1 MAMHVTDVETLENYE
16 LKLTFNNGVTGVVDL
31 SNALWGEM
39 FVPLSDPLLF
49 SQIQLDPELGT
60 VSWPNGADLAP
71 EFLYDLIQPIS
82 NMDQ

>member
-39 FVPLSDPLLF
+39 FEPLSDPLLF
-49 SQIQLDPELGT
+49 RQIRLDPELGT